1 MALPYVFEK
10 LKSPPRALSQE
21 ELNYCDSLAWRLQYA
36 QAAAQYQN
44 RAAQFQSHPAAA
56 QYQNRAAQFQS
67 HPAAPTWHDI
77 NTLKAEDPVRMK
89 LTRVISRLVDALPMA
104 VVWEMAQPKCEI
116 KGRQARVTVKFHT
129 GAQIEFVVDD
139 KFPADEHLARI
150 ALECP

>member
-36 QAAAQYQN
+36 Q
-44 RAAQFQSHPAAA
+44 AAA